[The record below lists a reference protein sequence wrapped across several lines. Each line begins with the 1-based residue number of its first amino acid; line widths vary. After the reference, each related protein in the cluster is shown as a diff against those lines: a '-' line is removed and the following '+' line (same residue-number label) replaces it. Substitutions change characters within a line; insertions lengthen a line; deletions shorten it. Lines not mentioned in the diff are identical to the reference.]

1 MPNPLRPLVLL
12 LVAVL
17 GLAACSTPTTP
28 PPRETAAESS
38 FQPVTI
44 RHVHGETEI
53 TRPPTRV
60 VTIGWYSQDVVA
72 ALGVVPVGVEDFT
85 WGTVE
90 KYLPWFKDR
99 VAELGGELPEL
110 LRLNDAWEH
119 DYEQILALE
128 PDVILALHS
137 GIDETAYQ
145 RLSEIAPTVAYQ
157 GVPWTSE
164 RDQLTL
170 DIGRV
175 LGKEQEAQ
183 RLLDEADAAIA
194 EAAKQHPEFQGV
206 VFTYGSNLAEG
217 ETQLAFYVRADPR
230 VRLLEELGFVTS
242 PDIVKASEGAT
253 EFVTYVSLEE
263 LSRVES
269 QFHVG
274 WGDVPADVT
283 RTLEHPLVARW
294 GPIAAGRSHFFVD
307 DHSLAWASTA
317 PSVLSIPATVGAMAD
332 DLAKGLPQQ

>member
-1 MPNPLRPLVLL
+1 MSNPLRPLVLL

-17 GLAACSTPTTP
+17 SLVACSTPTSPTSQQ
-28 PPRETAAESS
+28 TTTESS

-44 RHVHGETEI
+44 SHVHGETEI
-53 TRPPTRV
+53 TQRPTRV

-72 ALGVVPVGVEDFT
+72 ALGIVPVGVEDFT
-85 WGTVE
+85 WGSVE

-110 LRLNDAWEH
+110 LRLNDKWEH

-145 RLSEIAPTVAYQ
+145 RLSEIAPTVAYS
-157 GVPWTSE
+157 GVAWTSE
-164 RDQLTL
+164 RERLTL

-175 LGKEQEAQ
+175 LGMEQEAQ

-194 EAAKQHPEFQGV
+194 EAAGRHPEFKGV

-217 ETQLAFYVRADPR
+217 ETQFAFYVRADPR

-242 PDIVKASEGAT
+242 PDIVKASEGAS

-263 LSRVES
+263 LSQVES

-274 WGDVPADVT
+274 WGDVAADVT

-294 GPIAAGRSHFFVD
+294 APVAAGHTHFFVE
-307 DHSLAWASTA
+307 DHTLAWASTA